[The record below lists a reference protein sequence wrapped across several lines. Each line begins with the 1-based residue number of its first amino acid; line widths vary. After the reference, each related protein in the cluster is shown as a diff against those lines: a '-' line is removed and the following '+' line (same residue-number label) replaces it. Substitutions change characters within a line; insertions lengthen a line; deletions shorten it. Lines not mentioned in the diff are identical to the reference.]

1 MTLIVKHKIRKN
13 TKRIMFHFG
22 GTALQFSGYINATNL
37 TDRQKEHLVKKMGYV
52 KVEEKDYSSISP
64 KIIRWLKIPMP
75 VQTVEVKSTG
85 YKVKPCKTEGCNNQI
100 KFGIK
105 SGDHLRQYCDVCK
118 AIRDE
123 KAA

>member
-13 TKRIMFHFG
+13 TKRIPFHFG
-22 GTALQFSGYINATNL
+22 GTTLQFCGYINATNL
-37 TDRQKEHLVKKMGYV
+37 TDRQKDHLVKKMGYI
-52 KVEEKDYSSISP
+52 KVEEKDYNTIPP
-64 KIIRWLKIPMP
+64 KVIRWLKIPMP
-75 VQTVEVKSTG
+75 KQEVETKPIG
-85 YKVKPCKTEGCNNQI
+85 YKLKACKTKDCENQI
-100 KFGIK
+100 KYGIK